1 MKNGGLIP
9 WNVTA
14 ICENAQDF
22 LTDGKT
28 LYERRCIEPFK
39 GPFIPFGAMVEYHL
53 ISAEDLSRL
62 HEFGLKVLPGVFLGY
77 ALRVG

>member
-1 MKNGGLIP
+1 MP
-9 WNVTA
+9 SDTS
-14 ICENAQDF
+14 ENAQDF

-28 LYERRCIEPFK
+28 LYERRFVELFK

-62 HEFGLKVLPGVFLGY
+62 HQFGPKVLPGVFLGY
-77 ALRVG
+77 ALRVA